1 MNEILL
7 TIGLMLALL
16 LAAVIFMIIMLV
28 VFIAAL
34 DWYVDHYQPI
44 DEQAQDKK
52 LIIPNMRRR

>member
-16 LAAVIFMIIMLV
+16 SAAVIFMFIMLV

-44 DEQAQDKK
+44 AEQAQDKK
-52 LIIPNMRRR
+52 IIIPNMRRR

>member
-1 MNEILL
+1 
-7 TIGLMLALL
+7 MLALL
-16 LAAVIFMIIMLV
+16 LAAVIFMLIMIV

-44 DEQAQDKK
+44 AEQAQDKK

>member
-7 TIGLMLALL
+7 TIGLMLALI
-16 LAAVIFMIIMLV
+16 LAAVIFMLIMIV

-44 DEQAQDKK
+44 DEQSQDKR
-52 LIIPNMRRR
+52 LIAPNMRRR